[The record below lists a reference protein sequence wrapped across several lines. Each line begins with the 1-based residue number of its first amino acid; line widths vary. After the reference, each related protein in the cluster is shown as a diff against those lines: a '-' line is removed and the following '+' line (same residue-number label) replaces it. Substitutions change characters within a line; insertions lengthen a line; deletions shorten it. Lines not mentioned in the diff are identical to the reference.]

1 MKSFYSLLILLTS
14 TCIAA
19 DTTPQANVSL
29 SRYQGRWYEQARY
42 ENWFEEGMEQV
53 YTDYSPGPDGSLNVM
68 NSGRNETGHFKQA
81 SGRAFPVKDGILE
94 VSFVWPYW
102 WFGAPYHILYV
113 DKDYQAALVS
123 GDDEDYLW
131 LLTRERNP
139 KPEIIKKLK
148 QEAERRGFDT
158 SKLRFTRQ

>member
-1 MKSFYSLLILLTS
+1 MKKFLSLLMILGS
-14 TCIAA
+14 TCTAA
-19 DTTPQANVSL
+19 DTTPQKDVSL
-29 SRYQGRWYEQARY
+29 TRYQGRWYEQARY

-53 YTDYSPGPDGSLNVM
+53 YTDYTPGPNGSINV
-68 NSGRNETGHFKQA
+68 RNYGKNPEGTQKSS
-81 SGRAFPVKDGILE
+81 SGRAFPVADGILE

-113 DKDYQAALVS
+113 DKDYQAALIS

-139 KPEIIKKLK
+139 KPEIIRKLK
-148 QEAERRGFDT
+148 KEAERRGFDT
-158 SKLRFTRQ
+158 SRLRFTEQ

>member
-1 MKSFYSLLILLTS
+1 MSSFKNLRIVDNFYQTS
-14 TCIAA
+14 AFYPMPTVCI
-19 DTTPQANVSL
+19 TTVN
-29 SRYQGRWYEQARY
+29 
-42 ENWFEEGMEQV
+42 
-53 YTDYSPGPDGSLNVM
+53 PDGSLNVM